1 MKPDTKEIGDF
12 FAARG
17 GPFYELQRRLGLLH
31 EDAFRAGSRAMLFV
45 GVAWGVPLLLSLI
58 TGNAFGT
65 YADSPYLL
73 DPRVWAKFFIAVALF
88 ILMEKQVEVRL
99 KKHLE
104 QFARAPLLAPGSFEA
119 AARAVTR
126 ALKRRDAR
134 FAEAIC
140 LGIALLLS
148 IALYLRLLDSETA
161 YWAVQLSQHGNSLT
175 MSGWWVVAVSNPIFV
190 FLLMRGLWRLFVWSM
205 LLRELATL
213 DLRLIATHP
222 DGHGGLAFLG
232 QYPNAYVTFIFALS
246 CVLGAAIAHQLLDST
261 LSMATYGYL
270 MGGWLLVMLALF
282 AYPLTAFKKP
292 LTELKERTLLIYSSQ
307 ATRHHRAA
315 ERELVGENISA
326 AEDAEQ
332 TSAGEIPDPSKV
344 LVSVR
349 KLSVF
354 LLNREGLLPVSAAA
368 LLPLVAAGA
377 TQLPFKE
384 ILKVLKRLL
393 LL

>member
-12 FAARG
+12 LAARG
-17 GPFYELQRRLGLLH
+17 GPFYELQRRLGLLR
-31 EDAFRAGSRAMLFV
+31 EDTFRAGSRSMLFV

-58 TGNAFGT
+58 TGSAFGA
-65 YADSPYLL
+65 YVDSPYLL
-73 DPRVWAKFFIAVALF
+73 DPRVWAKYFIAVALF

-99 KKHLE
+99 NKHLE

-119 AARAVTR
+119 AARAVSR

-148 IALYLRLLDSETA
+148 IALYLRLLESDTA
-161 YWAVQLSQHGNSLT
+161 FWAVQLLQHGNSLT
-175 MSGWWVVAVSNPIFV
+175 MSGWWVVAVSNPIFI
-190 FLLMRGLWRLFVWSM
+190 FLLLRGLWRLFVWSM

-232 QYPNAYVTFIFALS
+232 QYPNAYTMFIFALS
-246 CVLGAAIAHQLLDST
+246 CVLGAAIAHQLLERT
-261 LSMATYGYL
+261 LGMATYGYL
-270 MGGWLLVMLALF
+270 MGGWLLAMLALF
-282 AYPLTAFKKP
+282 AYPLTAFRKP
-292 LTELKERTLLIYSSQ
+292 LTDLKECTLLIYSSQ
-307 ATRHHRAA
+307 ATRYHRAA
-315 ERELVGENISA
+315 ERELLGENISA